1 MNIQDEKPFKELM
14 LMIASTWGKPV
25 TGAKSKAWWT
35 VFKQYDFA
43 DLEAGVFKHMAD
55 KIKGGYDPTP
65 ANVLLHM
72 PEPKKTLQIQDKGG
86 LTCCDNTKRLVDKY
100 HPVTGSYFKTSITNT
115 DNLEI
120 KK

>member
-25 TGAKSKAWWT
+25 TGAKSKAWWM
-35 VFKQYDFA
+35 VFKQYEFA

-72 PEPKKTLQIQDKGG
+72 PEIKQPLLENKGG
-86 LTCCDNTKRLVDKY
+86 LSWCDNTQKLMDKY
-100 HPVTGSYFKTSITNT
+100 CPEQYKLKVRI
-115 DNLEI
+115 
-120 KK
+120 